1 MNEEKKR
8 MLSVKIT
15 ESDFEKL
22 SEIVARYK
30 EENNARIS
38 KSEMVAKLIRD
49 AAERK

>member
-8 MLSVKIT
+8 MLSVKIL
-15 ESDFEKL
+15 ESDFTKL
-22 SEIVARYK
+22 DEIVARYRK
-30 EENNARIS
+30 ENNVRIS